1 MFDIGWSELL
11 VIGIV
16 ALVVIGPKELPR
28 VLRTVGQGI
37 GKLRRMAGEFQ
48 GQFNEALREAEL
60 SDLKDN
66 VTSLKNDL
74 AGLATGARDS
84 LAEAMPT
91 NPLQDIE
98 AELKAPTGSVERGD
112 LASTEAVEAQ
122 LPPPGD
128 LEPNPFETIEQEVRS
143 AAAQVPSAQVP
154 SAQVPAE
161 PAKSEPA
168 KVESAKVEAK
178 PVVAA
183 VAPPTNAP
191 PAAPEAKTEAKADA
205 KPKRPRIAAKPAA
218 ETSGGATPAEGAPKR
233 AARKP
238 AAAKVES
245 EVAEAVADLDAPA
258 SVATKPAKTAAKTVA
273 KPAAKPRVRAKAP
286 GGEGPAA

>member
-28 VLRTVGQGI
+28 VLRSVGQGI

-66 VTSLKNDL
+66 VASLKNDL
-74 AGLATGARDS
+74 AGLATDARNS
-84 LAEAMPT
+84 LSEAMPT

-98 AELKAPTGSVERGD
+98 TDLKAPTGSVERGD
-112 LASTEAVEAQ
+112 LPSAEAVEAQ

-128 LEPNPFETIEQEVRS
+128 LAPYPFETIEEEVRS
-143 AAAQVPSAQVP
+143 AAAQVP
-154 SAQVPAE
+154 AE
-161 PAKSEPA
+161 PGKSEPA
-168 KVESAKVEAK
+168 KAEVK
-178 PVVAA
+178 PVAA
-183 VAPPTNAP
+183 AAPPTNAP
-191 PAAPEAKTEAKADA
+191 PAAPEAKVA
-205 KPKRPRIAAKPAA
+205 KPQRARIAAKPAA
-218 ETSGGATPAEGAPKR
+218 AAPVEGAPKR
-233 AARKP
+233 VARKP
-238 AAAKVES
+238 AASKVEP
-245 EVAEAVADLDAPA
+245 EIAEAVAALDAPA
-258 SVATKPAKTAAKTVA
+258 PAATGTASSAKAAAKA

-286 GGEGPAA
+286 GSEGPSA

>member
-28 VLRTVGQGI
+28 VLRSVGQGI

-66 VTSLKNDL
+66 VASLKNDL
-74 AGLATGARDS
+74 AGLATDARNS
-84 LAEAMPT
+84 LSEAMPT

-98 AELKAPTGSVERGD
+98 TDLKAPTGSVERGD
-112 LASTEAVEAQ
+112 LPSAEAVEAQ

-128 LEPNPFETIEQEVRS
+128 LAPYPFETIEEEVRS
-143 AAAQVPSAQVP
+143 AAAQVPA
-154 SAQVPAE
+154 AQVPAE
-161 PAKSEPA
+161 PARAEAA
-168 KVESAKVEAK
+168 KADVK
-178 PVVAA
+178 PVAA
-183 VAPPTNAP
+183 AAPPTNAP
-191 PAAPEAKTEAKADA
+191 PAAPEAKVEAKPQRA
-205 KPKRPRIAAKPAA
+205 RIAAKPAA
-218 ETSGGATPAEGAPKR
+218 AAPVEGAPKR
-233 AARKP
+233 VARKP
-238 AAAKVES
+238 AASKVEP
-245 EVAEAVADLDAPA
+245 EIAEAVAALDAPA
-258 SVATKPAKTAAKTVA
+258 PAATGTASSAKAAAKA

-286 GGEGPAA
+286 GSEGPSA

>member
-28 VLRTVGQGI
+28 VLRTVGQGVA
-37 GKLRRMAGEFQ
+37 KLRRMAGEFQ

-84 LAEAMPT
+84 LAQAMPT

-98 AELKAPTGSVERGD
+98 ADLKAPTGSV
-112 LASTEAVEAQ
+112 EAVEAQ

-143 AAAQVPSAQVP
+143 AAAQVPVESG
-154 SAQVPAE
+154 
-161 PAKSEPA
+161 KSEPA
-168 KVESAKVEAK
+168 KVEPPKVEAK
-178 PVVAA
+178 PIAA
-183 VAPPTNAP
+183 AAPATNAL
-191 PAAPEAKTEAKADA
+191 PAAPEAKAEA
-205 KPKRPRIAAKPAA
+205 KPKRTRIAAKPAA
-218 ETSGGATPAEGAPKR
+218 TAPAEGAPKR

-238 AAAKVES
+238 AAAKVEP
-245 EVAEAVADLDAPA
+245 EIAEAVADLDAPVSA
-258 SVATKPAKTAAKTVA
+258 ATKTAKT
-273 KPAAKPRVRAKAP
+273 AAKPRVRAKAP